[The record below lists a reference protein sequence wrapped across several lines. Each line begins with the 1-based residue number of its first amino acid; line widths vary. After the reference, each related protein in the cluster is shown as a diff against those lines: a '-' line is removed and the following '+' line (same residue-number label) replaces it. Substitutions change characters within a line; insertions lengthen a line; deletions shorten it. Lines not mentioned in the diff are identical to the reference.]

1 MGSAGLKTSKIE
13 NKYSLRIVQNADI
26 LMENVFV
33 PEKNK
38 LEKATNFA
46 TGAAKILE
54 SSRLG
59 IAWMCVGVAAGA
71 YEAALKYT
79 LGRK

>member
-1 MGSAGLKTSKIE
+1 M
-13 NKYSLRIVQNADI
+13 VQNADI
-26 LMENVFV
+26 QMKDVFV
-33 PEKNK
+33 PDKNK

-46 TGAAKILE
+46 TGAAKILL

-71 YEAALKYT
+71 YEAAVKYCLT
-79 LGRK
+79 RKQFGRPIAKF

>member
-1 MGSAGLKTSKIE
+1 MK
-13 NKYSLRIVQNADI
+13 
-26 LMENVFV
+26 NVFV
-33 PEKNK
+33 PDHNK

-71 YEAALKYT
+71 YEAALRYT
-79 LGRK
+79 LNR